1 MKMVP
6 ERHLFALL
14 LLEESL
20 LFLLGQLSGDG
31 GVVAGGGGGLASWTI
46 HQILIDVL
54 DSGLL
59 ALKKSPVSHN
69 LGIQSQLGIHQFLQL
84 HDLGCQLGAKVTDL
98 SLKSSPFSGPCLF
111 R

>member
-1 MKMVP
+1 MVP

-31 GVVAGGGGGLASWTI
+31 GGAVAGGGGGLASWTI

-59 ALKKSPVSHN
+59 ALKKSPV
-69 LGIQSQLGIHQFLQL
+69 GK
-84 HDLGCQLGAKVTDL
+84 C
-98 SLKSSPFSGPCLF
+98 
-111 R
+111 